1 MNAKEVVERLKKDLG
16 LPNFLGTVEEKEYSE
31 EDYQQVKKDLLKYYE
46 DYVGNLEGYFPGT
59 DIVNKN
65 N

>member
-1 MNAKEVVERLKKDLG
+1 MNAKEVVARLKEELR
-16 LPNFLGTVEEKEYSE
+16 LPNFVGNVQEKEYSE

-59 DIVNKN
+59 DMIENKD
-65 N
+65 